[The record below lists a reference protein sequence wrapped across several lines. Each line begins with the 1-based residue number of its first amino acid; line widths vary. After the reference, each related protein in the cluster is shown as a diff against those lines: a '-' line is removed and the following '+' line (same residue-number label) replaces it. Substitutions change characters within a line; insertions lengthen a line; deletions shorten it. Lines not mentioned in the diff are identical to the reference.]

1 MSNRKGAV
9 MIKRSSMLEVFHRRI
24 FFAASLKIWKFYGK
38 IEVSKNEVLL
48 TSLIIVSKIQSGKSC
63 GKSCP

>member
-9 MIKRSSMLEVFHRRI
+9 MIKRSSRLEVFHRCI

-48 TSLIIVSKIQSGKSC
+48 TSLIVVSKIQSGKSC